1 MPKLTWIGKEAVEK
15 HHQDVPTHLLEP
27 IPELSYGDCDSGN
40 LIVQGDNLIALKAL
54 LPRYAGKVKCIY
66 IDPPYNT
73 GNEGWAYNDNV
84 NSPEIKKWLG
94 KVVGAEAEDLSRHDK
109 WLCMMYPRL
118 VLLKQFLHEEGVI
131 FVSIGDDE
139 IHHLRELMDEIFGTK
154 KRLTTFV
161 WRTDGNFDN
170 QAKIKNCHEYILM
183 YAKSPE
189 NFNHPQVIDPSIGEN
204 SKLNNPF
211 IRNTIVKNGLKNPV
225 SEVQLLA
232 GFPADFENGKIL
244 ARTNQYPHYDSD
256 LIIKD
261 WKLTNDVVAKT
272 GWSSKSLLLNFIENN
287 FESILDTKE
296 QKTYFIITSTGA
308 IESIKEREKPS
319 HVISVISGVG
329 STQSQ
334 STELSHMGYKFPF
347 PKPIEL
353 VKYLISMHSDKNAIV
368 LDTFAGSGTTAH
380 AVLKLNEQDGGNRQ
394 FVLVEMD
401 ENIAKSVTAKRNK
414 RVIEGYENAKGEK
427 IAGLGG
433 GFQFCRLSDEPLFA
447 ADGEVRADVT
457 FAQLASY
464 VWFNET
470 KMGYE
475 GTGDSPLLGVFEG
488 RAIYL
493 LYNGILKD
501 IKPEGGNILTKAV
514 FNSLPLFEGQKVIYA
529 AAYQGGVNWIKKEQ
543 IIFKQTPYALETKI

>member
-1 MPKLTWIGKEAVEK
+1 
-15 HHQDVPTHLLEP
+15 
-27 IPELSYGDCDSGN
+27 
-40 LIVQGDNLIALKAL
+40 
-54 LPRYAGKVKCIY
+54 
-66 IDPPYNT
+66 
-73 GNEGWAYNDNV
+73 
-84 NSPEIKKWLG
+84 
-94 KVVGAEAEDLSRHDK
+94 
-109 WLCMMYPRL
+109 
-118 VLLKQFLHEEGVI
+118 
-131 FVSIGDDE
+131 
-139 IHHLRELMDEIFGTK
+139 
-154 KRLTTFV
+154 
-161 WRTDGNFDN
+161 
-170 QAKIKNCHEYILM
+170 
-183 YAKSPE
+183 
-189 NFNHPQVIDPSIGEN
+189 
-204 SKLNNPF
+204 
-211 IRNTIVKNGLKNPV
+211 
-225 SEVQLLA
+225 
-232 GFPADFENGKIL
+232 
-244 ARTNQYPHYDSD
+244 
-256 LIIKD
+256 
-261 WKLTNDVVAKT
+261 
-272 GWSSKSLLLNFIENN
+272 
-287 FESILDTKE
+287 
-296 QKTYFIITSTGA
+296 
-308 IESIKEREKPS
+308 
-319 HVISVISGVG
+319 
-329 STQSQ
+329 
-334 STELSHMGYKFPF
+334 
-347 PKPIEL
+347 
-353 VKYLISMHSDKNAIV
+353 V